1 MKIKYL
7 ILVVLLKKTSYN
19 TKVTE
24 TENRL
29 DNNNNHDRH
38 VTTPEFNDLTAD
50 VFNIKL
56 AQTNLVTKI
65 DFDTKFLQI
74 KQNVFLLKTN
84 LKSWN
89 HLIGVILLDR
99 VTLKKMVC
107 IFF

>member
-1 MKIKYL
+1 M
-7 ILVVLLKKTSYN
+7 LVVLLKKTSYN

-29 DNNNNHDRH
+29 DNNNHDRH
-38 VTTPEFNDLTAD
+38 VTTPEFNDLAAD
-50 VFNIKL
+50 AFNIKL

-99 VTLKKMVC
+99 VTLKKMVR